1 MMAEAVQTPFPF
13 AEAIEGSDSDT
24 IAELREMNEVWQEEN
39 GLVPRAALKQIFG
52 ISQQAASQ
60 LPGKYGLTEYD
71 FLGKKWYSR
80 IECERLYNSERP
92 TGYQGHN
99 MAAMVRDC
107 LDDARKD

>member
-1 MMAEAVQTPFPF
+1 MEAVQTPFPF
-13 AEAIEGSDSDT
+13 AEGIEGSDSET
-24 IAELREMNEVWQEEN
+24 IAELREMNDVWQAEN
-39 GLVPRAALKQIFG
+39 GLVPKAALKELFG
-52 ISQQAASQ
+52 ISNQAASL
-60 LPGKYGLTEYD
+60 LPGRYGLTEYE

-80 IECERLYNSERP
+80 IECERLHATRRP